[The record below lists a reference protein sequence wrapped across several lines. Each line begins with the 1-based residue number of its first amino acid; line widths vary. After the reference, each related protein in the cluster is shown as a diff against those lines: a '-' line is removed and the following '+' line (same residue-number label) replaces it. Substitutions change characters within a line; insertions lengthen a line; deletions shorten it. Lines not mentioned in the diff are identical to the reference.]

1 MMKEHVTENVQ
12 KATQMFDFQMKQSM
26 IPSATNQKIIN
37 ETGVLIDKVVPG
49 IEQMEAPMLNDIADH
64 KFPAD
69 ESVESFSSILKLCKE
84 PFRTFQLHTP
94 HLQSKHVEI
103 ARVSVKPKEINYS
116 T

>member
-12 KATQMFDFQMKQSM
+12 KATQMFVFQMKQSM

-37 ETGVLIDKVVPG
+37 EIGVLIDKIVPG

-69 ESVESFSSILKLCKE
+69 EVLKAFLQYWNCVRSHSEHFSYI
-84 PFRTFQLHTP
+84 PP
-94 HLQSKHVEI
+94 IYNQSMW
-103 ARVSVKPKEINYS
+103 RLPGFLWNPRR
-116 T
+116 